1 MRWLG
6 DITDSMDMSLTKP
19 RETVEDRKG
28 VLYSMG
34 SQRVGHEETDACHI
48 NCGSGEG
55 EHISPSENP
64 YLKLLVEGLWRERSF
79 FVESYSSVGGGNG
92 NLLPYPCL
100 ENPMNREATGHGV
113 AKSRT
118 RLRD

>member
-1 MRWLG
+1 MRWLDG
-6 DITDSMDMSLTKP
+6 ITDSMDMSLTKL
-19 RETVEDRKG
+19 RETVEDRNG

-48 NCGSGEG
+48 NYVSGER

-64 YLKLLVEGLWRERSF
+64 CLKLPVEGLWRERAFS
-79 FVESYSSVGGGNG
+79 VESHSTVGGGNG
-92 NLLPYPCL
+92 NLLPYSCL
-100 ENPMNREATGHGV
+100 ENPTNREASWATGHGV

-118 RLRD
+118 